1 MKEKIKSNLIAYRKC
16 NRTLKIMKISSL
28 LIFFCLFS
36 LTAENVYP
44 QLGEL
49 SLDLKNVTI
58 KKVISEIEKTSDYV
72 FLVTDEAKLELNRR
86 TSLRANKESIQAI
99 LETVLKDTDLGYR
112 VVERQVL
119 VYKSA
124 SPRVNDK
131 IEIREEQIEQQKK
144 TITGQITDESGEVI
158 IGANVVERGTTNGTV
173 TDIDGN
179 FTLTVE
185 RDAILRI
192 SYIGYSIQEISVGNQ
207 TFVKIRL
214 IEDTKAIEEVVVIGY
229 GTVRKSD
236 LTGAVSSI
244 SADKVTQVKAISNV
258 AQTLQGQMP
267 GVIANQRSGQPGEA
281 VNIIIRGANSISGGS
296 APLYVVDG
304 MLLDGLSSQLNPDD
318 IQNIEILKDASA
330 VAIYGSR
337 GANGVIMITT
347 KRGTD
352 GKAQVN
358 YNGYIGGQTLRK
370 KIDLI
375 DASEFA
381 ILQNEVA
388 ANDGQP
394 LPWTDGQINSLG
406 KGTDWQDE
414 VYRTG
419 AVHNHDISV
428 RGGGQNIKYYTSLGY
443 YDQEGIIRNSG
454 FERISFRTNF
464 DQQISSKV
472 NLSTNL
478 SIQNSKYNQAIYTGA
493 DGGGGI
499 PFTTMVMPATQGIY
513 NEDGTYTRFT
523 GVSWGETNPVGI
535 SKEVYNPNN
544 AMRIIG
550 NARLNVDIIEGLTL
564 RISAGVDHN
573 NSKSDYYAPSN
584 ITIGQTTQGNG
595 RASKNYS
602 NSISLLNENVL
613 AYNKILG
620 NHTFDAVAG
629 FTFQSYQSEYLNS
642 GTATGFIS
650 DIFLNNNIGAAEVK
664 AQPGS
669 GYTDYK
675 LISYL
680 GRVNYNYMSKYY
692 ITLTGRYDGS
702 SKFGENNKY
711 AFFPSGALAWRV
723 SEEEFL
729 KDVETI
735 TNLKLRAS
743 YGTSGNQAIDPYQTL
758 ARLSNVNLY
767 FGGQYNTGFTQS
779 SLENKDLKW
788 ETTSQVDIGFD
799 LSLFDNRVNL
809 TADYYQK
816 KTTDLLMPVKLPT
829 SSGFSTVIKNV
840 GALRN
845 RGWEFQLSTLNIDRV
860 FKWNS
865 VLTLSQN
872 KTKVLDLGND
882 VDGNPITYLE
892 SGSGGN
898 WFPIIV
904 GESMRQLYGQTV
916 VGIYQTDE
924 EAIQNGEPTK
934 KAGEYKFKNF
944 DGKGNVDDSDKR
956 ILSHLEPKLVFGFNN
971 TFTYNNFDLSILLVG
986 TYGNDVV
993 NEFRKYN
1000 LTVNGNWMPT
1010 REAFDNRWKGTST
1023 SNKIDKPSKN
1033 SGTTI
1038 RDYANSLW
1046 VEDGSYLRVRDITL
1060 GYTFPSKWIPF
1071 SSLYLYI
1078 SGQNL
1083 FTLTNYSGHDPEAVW
1098 NANTA
1103 INGWDR
1109 GVYPSTKSVIGGIKI
1124 TF

>member
-1 MKEKIKSNLIAYRKC
+1 MKKQRSVRRKVLLFTYLWIVALGMFAQ
-16 NRTLKIMKISSL
+16 NITVIGTVKDVNNEPVIGATVVELGDTSHGTLTDINGRYELRNIPANASL
-28 LIFFCLFS
+28 QFS
-36 LTAENVYP
+36 YVGMQP
-44 QLGEL
+44 
-49 SLDLKNVTI
+49 
-58 KKVISEIEKTSDYV
+58 KVIIVNGRTTIDVLMESDIELLDEI
-72 FLVTDEAKLELNRR
+72 
-86 TSLRANKESIQAI
+86 
-99 LETVLKDTDLGYR
+99 
-112 VVERQVL
+112 
-119 VYKSA
+119 
-124 SPRVNDK
+124 
-131 IEIREEQIEQQKK
+131 
-144 TITGQITDESGEVI
+144 
-158 IGANVVERGTTNGTV
+158 
-173 TDIDGN
+173 
-179 FTLTVE
+179 
-185 RDAILRI
+185 
-192 SYIGYSIQEISVGNQ
+192 
-207 TFVKIRL
+207 
-214 IEDTKAIEEVVVIGY
+214 VVIGY

-244 SADKVTQVKAISNV
+244 SADKVSQVKAISNI
-258 AQTLQGQMP
+258 AQTLQGQMS
-267 GVIANQRSGQPGEA
+267 GVMANQRSGQPGEA

-304 MLLDGLSSQLNPDD
+304 MLLDGLSSQLNPED
-318 IQNIEILKDASA
+318 IQNIEVLKDASA

-347 KRGTD
+347 KRGVE

-375 DASEFA
+375 DAHEFA

-388 ANDGQP
+388 SNNGEP
-394 LPWTDGQINSLG
+394 LPWSDNQINSLG

-414 VYRTG
+414 VYQTG
-419 AVHNHDISV
+419 IVHNHDVSV
-428 RGGGQNIKYYTSLGY
+428 KGGGQNTTYYTSLGY
-443 YDQEGIIRNSG
+443 YNQEGIIQNSG
-454 FERISFRTNF
+454 FDRLSFRTNF
-464 DQQISSKV
+464 DQKISSKID
-472 NLSTNL
+472 LFTNL
-478 SIQNSKYNQAIYTGA
+478 SIQNSKYNQAVYTGA

-523 GVSWGETNPVGI
+523 GVSWGQTNPVGI

-544 AMRIIG
+544 STRIIG
-550 NARLNVDIIEGLTL
+550 TAQLNVQIIEGLKM
-564 RISAGVDHN
+564 RISAGVDQN
-573 NSKSDYYAPSN
+573 NSKSDYYAPST
-584 ITIGQTTQGNG
+584 ITIGQTSNGNG
-595 RASKNYS
+595 IASKNYS

-613 AYNKILG
+613 AYNKIFN

-629 FTFQSYQSEYLNS
+629 FTFQSYKSEYLNS

-650 DIFLNNNIGAAEVK
+650 DIFQNNNISAAEIK
-664 AQPGS
+664 AQPSS

-680 GRVNYNYMSKYY
+680 GRVNYNYLSKYY

-729 KDVETI
+729 KEVEAI
-735 TNLKLRAS
+735 SNLKLRAS
-743 YGTSGNQAIDPYQTL
+743 YGISGNQAIGPYQTL
-758 ARLSNVNLY
+758 SRLSNVNVFL
-767 FGGQYNTGFTQS
+767 GGQYNTGFVQS
-779 SLENKDLKW
+779 SLDNKDLKW
-788 ETTSQVDIGFD
+788 ETTSQMDIGVD
-799 LSLFDNRVNL
+799 LSFLNDRINI

-816 KTTDLLMPVKLPT
+816 KTTNLLMPVKLPT

-840 GALRN
+840 GALQN
-845 RGWEFQLSTLNIDRV
+845 RGWEFQLSTLNIDKV

-892 SGSGGN
+892 SGTGGN

-916 VGIYQTDE
+916 VGVYQTDE
-924 EAIQNGEPTK
+924 EAVQNGEPTK
-934 KAGEYKFKNF
+934 RAGDYKFKNF
-944 DGKGNVDDSDKR
+944 DGQGNVDDSDKR
-956 ILSHLEPKLVFGFNN
+956 VLTNLEPKLIFGFNN
-971 TFTYNNFDLSILLVG
+971 TFVYKNFDLSVLLVG
-986 TYGNDVV
+986 TLGNDIV

-1010 REAFDNRWKGTST
+1010 REAFDNRWKGAGT

-1033 SGTTI
+1033 SGTSI

-1060 GYTFPSKWIPF
+1060 GYSFPAKLIPIT
-1071 SSLYLYI
+1071 SLNIYI

-1083 FTLTNYSGHDPEAVW
+1083 FTLTKYTGYDPEAVW
-1098 NANTA
+1098 NANTD

-1109 GVYPSTKSVIGGIKI
+1109 GVYPSTKSIIGGVKI